1 MLVGGIGLLLAG
13 AGCSTVRGVQGTA
26 PTRDL
31 EPVSEL
37 DYTTLDSSR
46 VRVEP
51 GERTVESSFI
61 LDLYTWF
68 HRRDYQSYRVTFPGG
83 EDQEVLGHMLV
94 PAGERPRP
102 ALIVF
107 PILAGSHVVSE
118 ALAKALVNRG
128 FVVLRLERKELDLEE
143 TADPAG
149 PAREFRAALL
159 DARRALD
166 WLVQRPEVDP
176 ARIGAAGIS
185 LGGILAATLLGV
197 DDRVRAAALIMTG
210 GGLAEI
216 LHDSRERPIRSFRDR
231 VQDELGLEGREQ
243 FVAELAR
250 YTTIVDPL
258 TYADRITPQSVLL
271 VSGRFD
277 RVIPPEQAHK
287 LWEAL
292 GQPTWIR
299 LPVGHYQ
306 FFPFFWWAVGRGA
319 DHLERALGSG
329 TPLLG
334 AEHPQAEPQS
344 VIPVTGSHALGPIV
358 PADCGLD
365 ETQLLGYRN

>member
-26 PTRDL
+26 PARDL
-31 EPVSEL
+31 EPVREL
-37 DYTTLDSSR
+37 HYTTLDSSR

-68 HRRDYQSYRVTFPGG
+68 HRRDYQSYRVTFPGT

-128 FVVLRLERKELDLEE
+128 FVVLRLERKELDLEK
-143 TADPAG
+143 TADPAA

-166 WLVQRPEVDP
+166 WLVGRPEVDP

-216 LHDSRERPIRSFRDR
+216 LHDSSERPIRRFRDR

-243 FVAELAR
+243 FVAELAP

-258 TYADRITPQSVLL
+258 TYADRIAPQSVLL

-277 RVIPPEQAHK
+277 RVIPPEQAHE

-319 DHLERALGSG
+319 DHLERALGS
-329 TPLLG
+329 
-334 AEHPQAEPQS
+334 AEQRQ
-344 VIPVTGSHALGPIV
+344 GG
-358 PADCGLD
+358 
-365 ETQLLGYRN
+365 